1 MTAILAINSAL
12 PYTEI
17 ALLKGDETLFY
28 EGWPAAYNEAEKL
41 LPALKK
47 ALLPAQKVDYVLCA
61 AGPGGFTGL
70 RVGIT
75 IANTVAYQKGARMIG
90 IDTFELLKTKLEL
103 MSGAA
108 PNDNTAIIMRAGG
121 KNLAVSLLKT
131 REQEVAP
138 SIQLQTGGNNQPGT
152 FLSTQPHFLETDQ
165 LQQYLEDNGITD
177 ATGDIPPETRTS
189 FLPNNFNW
197 IELANLP
204 PLDQI
209 TKKITKEMNL
219 NEKTKLPS
227 ILKPIYFSPPQITPS
242 KKPKFT

>member
-17 ALLKGDETLFY
+17 ALLKGEETLFY

-47 ALLPAQKVDYVLCA
+47 ALKPDQKVDYILCA

-75 IANTVAYQKGARMIG
+75 IANTVAYEKDAKIIG
-90 IDTFELLKTKLEL
+90 IDTFDLLKTKLEL
-103 MSGAA
+103 MPAGKETLQK
-108 PNDNTAIIMRAGG
+108 TAIILRAGG
-121 KNLAVSLLKT
+121 KNLAVSL
-131 REQEVAP
+131 P
-138 SIQLQTGGNNQPGT
+138 SKK
-152 FLSTQPHFLETDQ
+152 PHFLESEH
-165 LQQYLEDNGITD
+165 LKEYLKDNNITS
-177 ATGDIPPETRTS
+177 ATGDITPETRATL
-189 FLPNNFNW
+189 LPTDFTW
-197 IELANLP
+197 IELFDLP
-204 PLDQI
+204 PLDQV

-219 NEKTKLPS
+219 SESTDLPR
-227 ILKPIYFSPPQITPS
+227 ILKPIYLSPPQITPS

>member
-17 ALLKGDETLFY
+17 ALLEGEDTLFY

-47 ALLPAQKVDYVLCA
+47 ALPPSQKVDYVLCA

-75 IANTVAYQKGARMIG
+75 IANTVAYQNGARMIG
-90 IDTFELLKTKLEL
+90 IDTFELLKTKLH
-103 MSGAA
+103 MRSGGN
-108 PNDNTAIIMRAGG
+108 PNDNTAIITRAGG
-121 KNLAVSLLKT
+121 KNLAVSFLKT
-131 REQEVAP
+131 PAQDTP
-138 SIQLQTGGNNQPGT
+138 LIQPQTGGNNQSGS

-165 LQQYLEDNGITD
+165 LQQYLADNGITD
-177 ATGDIPPETRTS
+177 ATGDITLETRKTV
-189 FLPNNFNW
+189 LPNNFTW
-197 IELANLP
+197 IELADIP
-204 PLDQI
+204 PLDQV
-209 TKKITKEMNL
+209 TKKIIKNMNI
-219 NEKTKLPS
+219 EKTDLPL
-227 ILKPIYFSPPQITPS
+227 ILKPIYLSPPQITPS